1 MRLWWLIAFI
11 AGMCLWPTGLLAGE
25 KDPVVYFGVIPRYN
39 PMVMYRNYQPIMDY
53 LTEKTPYRFELKLP
67 KSYVD
72 AVQMLKTGQVQIE
85 SLGDVTF
92 FEANREFGA
101 VPVVRPLNQYG
112 NPDYRS
118 VIIVREE
125 SPITT
130 LADLRGKR
138 FAFGNAHS
146 TSGNLIPR
154 SYLFAN
160 GITLFDFA
168 AYENLDSH
176 DAVAKAVLKGKVDA
190 GAVKD
195 VVAYRY
201 REHGLRFIASSAPI
215 PSVPIVVRPGAD
227 PKLVKAVREAL
238 LAINP
243 RDPVMAQRMKEWD
256 PEFRYGFVPAEF
268 SDYAEIFRL
277 MDAIP
282 GGCGTRCH

>member
-1 MRLWWLIAFI
+1 MRCWLLVFSLLVLI
-11 AGMCLWPTGLLAGE
+11 LPSRTLAGE

-67 KSYVD
+67 RSYSE
-72 AVQMLKTGQVQIE
+72 AVELLKTGKVQIE

-92 FEANREFGA
+92 FEANRDFGA
-101 VPVVRPLNQYG
+101 IPVVRPLNQDG
-112 NPDYRS
+112 RPDYRS
-118 VIIVREE
+118 IIIVRDE
-125 SPITT
+125 SPIAK

-154 SYLFAN
+154 AYLFEK

-195 VVAYRY
+195 VVAKRY
-201 REHGLRFIASSAPI
+201 QEHGLRFLAHSPPI
-215 PSVPIVVRPGAD
+215 PSVPIVVRPGTD
-227 PKLVKAVREAL
+227 PQMVKAVREAL
-238 LAINP
+238 LAIDP
-243 RDPVMAQRMKEWD
+243 RDPAMAQRMKDWD
-256 PEFRYGFVPAEF
+256 PEFSHGFIPAEF
-268 SDYAEIFRL
+268 SDYAEIFRM

-282 GGCGTRCH
+282 GGCGNRCH

>member
-1 MRLWWLIAFI
+1 V
-11 AGMCLWPTGLLAGE
+11 PTAVSAGE

-53 LTEKTPYRFELKLP
+53 LTEKTPYHFVLKLP
-67 KSYVD
+67 KSYTE
-72 AVQMLKTGQVQIE
+72 AVELLKTGQVQIE

-92 FEANREFGA
+92 FEANRAFGA
-101 VPVVRPLNQYG
+101 IPVVKPLNQYG

-118 VIIVREE
+118 IIIVREE

-130 LADLRGKR
+130 IAALRGKR

-168 AYENLDSH
+168 AYENLESH

-201 REHGLRFIASSAPI
+201 QEHGLRFLASSPLI
-215 PSVPIVVRPGAD
+215 PSVPIVVRPGTD

-243 RDPVMAQRMKEWD
+243 RDPAMRQRMKDWD
-256 PEFRYGFVPAEF
+256 PEFRHGFVPAEF

-282 GGCGTRCH
+282 GGCGNRCH